1 MTIKIKF
8 KSHPYEVEYFNEIPF
23 YNKLIEKPKIKC
35 LKSIDLLIF
44 SFYIDELLFCE
55 QLNIIKTDHAFTE
68 YAMSYK
74 VEIIERKYTIN
85 QLCLVIFSDFSDL
98 LTEAKGFK
106 YQTMLKVVLKENKRH
121 GEIEFRSV
129 YFNSTTKAVTN
140 YKFKLENSFQE
151 FCT

>member
-1 MTIKIKF
+1 M
-8 KSHPYEVEYFNEIPF
+8 
-23 YNKLIEKPKIKC
+23 
-35 LKSIDLLIF
+35 
-44 SFYIDELLFCE
+44 
-55 QLNIIKTDHAFTE
+55 
-68 YAMSYK
+68 
-74 VEIIERKYTIN
+74 
-85 QLCLVIFSDFSDL
+85 IFSDFSDL

-106 YQTMLKVVLKENKRH
+106 YQIMLKVVLKENKPH